1 MGYASELGNYAE
13 YSGAP
18 KEEEVLQYARV
29 VLDVRTVEPFS
40 CLSIL
45 FITSVFHEYVLNLCS
60 ALPLILMAVRGSFL
74 SEEVLLTSPMLR
86 QHLMASFG
94 L

>member
-60 ALPLILMAVRGSFL
+60 VLPLILMAVRGPFL